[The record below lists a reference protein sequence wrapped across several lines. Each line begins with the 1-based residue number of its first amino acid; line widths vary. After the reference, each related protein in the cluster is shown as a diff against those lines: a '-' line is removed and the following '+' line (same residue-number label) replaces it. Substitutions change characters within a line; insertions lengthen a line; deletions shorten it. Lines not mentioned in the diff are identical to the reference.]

1 MVAIRMISVLL
12 LGLTV
17 SGCASIETATRNA
30 PLDVGGLEAP
40 AVSVDVRDIRVSVP
54 ETLRVSEANAY
65 LPAGDIVWRGDPP
78 GNRHDQVKAIFE
90 EALQRGTATMTPGHL
105 PVVVEVEVAR
115 FHALTEKARYTV
127 GGMHGLHFVMQ
138 LRHAETGALVGKPE
152 LIKANLRGF
161 GGQAAIEA
169 DRIGQTQKVRITDH
183 LANVIR
189 QELSGPDGYVAAN
202 LRLGGLS
209 GQL

>member
-1 MVAIRMISVLL
+1 MFSVLL
-12 LGLTV
+12 LGLAV

-30 PLDVGGLEAP
+30 PLEIGALEAP
-40 AVSVDVRDIRVSVP
+40 AVSVDVREIRVSVP
-54 ETLRVSEANAY
+54 RALRVSEANAY

-78 GNRHDQVKAIFE
+78 GDRHEQVRAIFE
-90 EALQRGTATMTPGHL
+90 EALQRGTAMMAPGHV
-105 PVVVEVEVAR
+105 PVVLEVEVTR

-127 GGMHGLHFVMQ
+127 GGVHGLHFVLQ
-138 LRHAETGALVGKPE
+138 LRHAETGALIGQPE
-152 LIKANLRGF
+152 RIKANLRGF

-169 DRIGQTQKVRITDH
+169 DRMGQTQKVRITDH

-202 LRLGGLS
+202 LRSAGGT